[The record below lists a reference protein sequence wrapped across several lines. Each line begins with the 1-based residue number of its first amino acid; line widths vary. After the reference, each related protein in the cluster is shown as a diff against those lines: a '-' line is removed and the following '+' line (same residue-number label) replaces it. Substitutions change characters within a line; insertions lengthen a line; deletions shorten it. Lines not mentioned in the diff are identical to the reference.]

1 MVSYLQPLTGL
12 SKASLEANGIPLEQ
26 VSLVRLFL
34 LLHLFLLRLFLLLR
48 LLHLLRLFLLLRF
61 LRLLRL
67 LCLFYYYTANAYSY
81 HYASHG

>member
-61 LRLLRL
+61 LLRL